1 VIGSKSAESTGV
13 QAVTD
18 PTSSTPPPS
27 RGRRT
32 VTYQAVISAL
42 GGRWRLV
49 PVLASLALIWI
60 IFYTQEHLF
69 LSPRNLSFLAVQI
82 VVTAMISLGL
92 FFVLVI
98 GEIDLA
104 IVATATVSAAVGAL
118 AATDGGLSPV
128 PCVVIA
134 VVLGAVIG
142 GIQALVVTLFK
153 APSFIVTLGFSL
165 VLAGVLLQ
173 LLPSSGIILLAGN
186 PLGDIA
192 NTYLSNWLSALLLA
206 VMVTLFAALRFAT
219 ERERGQLHLPKRVA
233 RMVVLPAGAVAAA
246 GVIAI
251 LVLNNYRGVPTPVA
265 ILLLVLS
272 GAAYVTRDTAFGLH
286 LYAIGTS
293 SEASLRAGIGVDMVR
308 VVAFMIAGGL
318 AALGGVIAAGRLLGV
333 SGQSNDGTLLLE
345 AIAAAVIGGASLF
358 GGRGS
363 VWSALIGALVIGSI
377 SNGMLLIDAT
387 TQVRLAVEGSVLVLA
402 VVVDASISRLSSR
415 G

>member
-1 VIGSKSAESTGV
+1 MSEAKERPHDVDEPGAR
-13 QAVTD
+13 QANSEQV
-18 PTSSTPPPS
+18 PRQSRLAISSQS
-27 RGRRT
+27 IVAGLGR
-32 VTYQAVISAL
+32 
-42 GGRWRLV
+42 RWRLV
-49 PVLASLALIWI
+49 PVLVSLVLIWV
-60 IFYTQEHLF
+60 IFYSQEHLF

-82 VVTAMISLGL
+82 VVTATIALGL

-104 IVATATVSAAVGAL
+104 IVATATVSAAVGAIM
-118 AATDGGLSPV
+118 ATEGGLSPV
-128 PCVVIA
+128 PSVVIA
-134 VVLGAVIG
+134 IGLGALIG
-142 GIQALVVTLFK
+142 GFQALVVTLFK

-165 VLAGVLLQ
+165 VLTGVLLQ
-173 LLPSSGIILLAGN
+173 LLPSSGIILIVGN

-192 NTYLSNWLSALLLA
+192 NTYLPNWLSGVLLA
-206 VMVTLFAALRFAT
+206 AMVGLFIALRGAT
-219 ERERGQLHLPKRVA
+219 ERERRKLNLPTRAA
-233 RMVVLPAGAVAAA
+233 RTVVLPSAAIAVAGVA
-246 GVIAI
+246 VIAI
-251 LVLNNYRGVPTPVA
+251 LNNYRGVPTPVA

-293 SEASLRAGIGVDMVR
+293 SEASHRAGIGVDKVR
-308 VVAFMIAGGL
+308 IVAFMIAGGL
-318 AALGGVIAAGRLLGV
+318 AALGGIIAAGRLLGV